1 MIDFGES
8 GAGLNGLGK
17 ILVVML
23 ALQLGLPGRYQTLER
38 TPICEIQGDGFTA
51 NHLGE
56 TVRVRGVVFADLDQ
70 TGQKGLFIQE
80 QNCDNRSFTSDGIY
94 IYLGERLDV
103 AAPGDRVEV
112 TGVVQEYHGM
122 SEIAAAPQDVVV
134 LSSGNPL
141 PPAEEL
147 IPPFDNNTA
156 AYYFEDR
163 EGMRVQLTLGK
174 VVGPTDVD
182 ERAWLVRADLG
193 IERVLY
199 GDPQGTGEVICAGDT
214 GLYQITPDVK
224 VGDQVTGLVGALQY
238 RFGAYC
244 LALTAAPQVVAAPA
258 SPPPTPGSAIGL
270 RIATL
275 NLENL
280 FDTHDDPATEDEVL
294 SGPEYLRR
302 LEKRARAI
310 HDALGEPAILAVQE
324 VENLNVAAALV
335 DRPEIQADY
344 RVLLV
349 EGPDVRGIDVAL
361 LYQIDRVQV
370 YEYQARQSCT
380 ALVDGLGPDGN
391 GDVLNPQNNLTC
403 DRDGNGVLDG
413 NRLFSRP
420 PLLAHL
426 RLTMPRVAGWTDL
439 WVIANHWKSKVEDGY
454 TVQYTLPRRLEQA
467 RFVAALVQEI
477 LAADAD
483 ASLIVLGDLNDHPGS
498 QPLLELTTLG
508 LVNLMQFAPDEQQY
522 TYNFLGIS
530 QSLDYILM
538 RAQPP
543 LALLRVQPVAINA
556 DYPKSLGQ
564 DPDTY
569 YRSSDH
575 DPLWIEMVA
584 NSSRIFLP
592 LIRR

>member
-1 MIDFGES
+1 MKR
-8 GAGLNGLGK
+8 LGK
-17 ILVVML
+17 ILALIL
-23 ALQLGLPGRYQTLER
+23 ALPLALPGGFQTLER
-38 TPICEIQGDGFTA
+38 TPICEIQGSGFTA

-56 TVRVRGVVFADLDQ
+56 TVRVRGIVFADLDQ

-80 QNCDNRSFTSDGIY
+80 PNCDTRSYTSDGIY
-94 IYLGERLDV
+94 IYLGERVNV

-112 TGVVQEYHGM
+112 VGVVQEYYSM
-122 SEIAAAPQDVVV
+122 TEIVAAPQNVIV

-147 IPPFDNNTA
+147 TPPFADNSA
-156 AYYFEDR
+156 AYYFENR
-163 EGMRVQLTLGK
+163 EAMHVQLSQGR
-174 VVGPTDVD
+174 VVGPTDSD

-199 GDPQGTGEVICAGDT
+199 GDPPGTGEVICVGDT

-224 VGDQVTGLVGALQY
+224 VGDQVTGLTGALQY

-244 LALTAAPQVVAAPA
+244 LALTVAPQVQAAPLA
-258 SPPPTPGSAIGL
+258 PPPTPGPAVGL

-275 NLENL
+275 NLHNL
-280 FDTHDDPATEDEVL
+280 FDTHDDPATQDEVL
-294 SGPEYLRR
+294 SGPEYQRR

-324 VENLNVAAALV
+324 AENLNVLAALV

-344 RVLLV
+344 RALLV

-361 LYQIDRVQV
+361 LYQIDKVQV
-370 YEYQARQSCT
+370 YDYQARQGCT

-391 GDVLNPQNNLTC
+391 GDVYNPQNTLTC
-403 DRDGNGVLDG
+403 DRDGDGALDG

-426 RLTMPRVAGWTDL
+426 RLTLPAQAERYDL
-439 WVIANHWKSKVEDGY
+439 WVIVNHWKSKLEDGY

-467 RFVAALVQEI
+467 RFVASLVREI
-477 LAADAD
+477 LAADPD
-483 ASLIVLGDLNDHPGS
+483 ANLVVLGDLNDHPDS
-498 QPLLELTTLG
+498 QPLRELTSLG
-508 LVNLMQFAPDEQQY
+508 LENLLLRLPRQSQY
-522 TYNFLGIS
+522 TYNYRGVS
-530 QSLDYILM
+530 QTLDYILLWTK
-538 RAQPP
+538 AP
-543 LALLRVQPVAINA
+543 LMPHNIQTAAINA
-556 DYPKSLGQ
+556 DFPVDWSK
-564 DPDTY
+564 DTDHY

-575 DPLWIEMVA
+575 DPLWVELVA
-584 NSSRIFLP
+584 AFPRVFLP
-592 LIRR
+592 ATWR